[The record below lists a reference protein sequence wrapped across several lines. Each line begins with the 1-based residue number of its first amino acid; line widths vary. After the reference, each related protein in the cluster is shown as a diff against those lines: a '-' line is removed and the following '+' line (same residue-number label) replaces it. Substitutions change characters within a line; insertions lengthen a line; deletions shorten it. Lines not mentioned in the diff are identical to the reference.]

1 MNHPSEDK
9 KTNII
14 LAALGVIPVVW
25 AALMVAPFLSDG
37 LAGIIEG
44 FTSGMADPMKVK
56 WCVDSLKAI
65 LIFLLIYGLS
75 IGVYL
80 STKRNYRKGEEHG
93 SAKWGNASQ
102 LSKKYAD
109 KNKYENII
117 LTQNTR
123 IGLDGRK
130 HRRNLNV
137 LVCGGS
143 GAGKTRFYAKPN
155 IMQANTSFVVLDPK
169 GEILRDTGFMLE
181 KEGYE
186 IRVLDLINTERSHGY
201 NPFVYLRD
209 DKDILK
215 LVANLVR
222 NTTPK
227 GAQSND
233 PFWERAETALLEAL
247 ILYLVNEAPP
257 EEQNFPMVMEMI
269 SAAEVKE
276 EDEGYTSILDELFN
290 ALELRNPD
298 HLALKQYRIF
308 KMAAGVVCSKRLLN
322 QAVGKS
328 LRTHNLKPKKGAQ
341 VMRKNEKITAL
352 YERLSR
358 DDFGKDDDQQRES
371 NSISN
376 QKKILQRYALDH
388 GYKNYRFYIDDG
400 ISGTTFNRPGF
411 QQMIAD
417 IEAGLVNRVIIKDMS
432 RLGRDYLQVGMYTE
446 IMFPEHD
453 IHFIAVNDGVDSTQ
467 GDNEFTPF
475 RNIINEWY
483 AKDTSKKIRAV
494 MKVKGNAG
502 EHLTTLPPYGYMKAP
517 DNKKLW
523 VRDEEAAAVVYEIGL
538 YVMDGFGPSQIARKL
553 TERRILTPAAY
564 YASRGRKASNIKR
577 GLPYAWDA
585 STVADIMDRWRE
597 YLGHTVNFKTRKKSY
612 KSKKVIHNPES
623 EWMIFENTHD
633 PIWTEAIADAA
644 RAARQTRRR
653 PTKMGEMG
661 MFSGMMFCADCGSV
675 MYQCRATNFRR
686 EQEYY
691 LCAGYRK
698 SRDFCGQTHSIRTVI
713 LEELILENLR
723 EIVSFASRSKDE
735 FVRLV
740 MDSDLRQRDRD
751 LAKRKRQLADSEKRI
766 TELDAI
772 FKRLYEDNISGK
784 LSDERFQKLSADY
797 EKEEQELKVLASSLR
812 KEVELEESKSADVDR
827 FLSVVERYTDIPEL
841 TSCILHEFVEKI
853 IVHAASDPKG
863 KNRTQEIDIYYKGIG
878 ALEMSKV
885 TASME
890 K

>member
-1 MNHPSEDK
+1 MCGEMKLQAISGLRKGCEPLAYVTVPKDLTKIKSK
-9 KTNII
+9 MLFGLTKRQ
-14 LAALGVIPVVW
+14 LVCFGSAALVGVPLFFLSKGSMGTTP
-25 AALMVAPFLSDG
+25 AALCMILVMLPFFLFALYEKNG
-37 LAGIIEG
+37 QTPEALLGNLIQCK
-44 FTSGMADPMKVK
+44 FTRPKK
-56 WCVDSLKAI
+56 R
-65 LIFLLIYGLS
+65 
-75 IGVYL
+75 VYQ
-80 STKRNYRKGEEHG
+80 TNNAY
-93 SAKWGNASQ
+93 SALEKQAELERTVG
-102 LSKKYAD
+102 
-109 KNKYENII
+109 
-117 LTQNTR
+117 R
-123 IGLDGRK
+123 IA
-130 HRRNLNV
+130 
-137 LVCGGS
+137 S
-143 GAGKTRFYAKPN
+143 GAGKRGKGRRRLTRQERKQIEAVIRQAKGDGKNHTVQASLPFRNMHPDGLCRLDDRHFSKTIAYADVSYRLAGPDDQRDIFERLCDFYNGYDPSIGVQMTLSSSHKAGGGDLFRMAAQGDDLDGIRAEASGILQTQYERGSNGYVKSKYVTLTIEAESVQAARARFSRIEADTLNRFKVMGAAAK
-155 IMQANTSFVVLDPK
+155 VLD
-169 GEILRDTGFMLE
+169 
-181 KEGYE
+181 
-186 IRVLDLINTERSHGY
+186 
-201 NPFVYLRD
+201 
-209 DKDILK
+209 
-215 LVANLVR
+215 
-222 NTTPK
+222 
-227 GAQSND
+227 
-233 PFWERAETALLEAL
+233 
-247 ILYLVNEAPP
+247 
-257 EEQNFPMVMEMI
+257 
-269 SAAEVKE
+269 
-276 EDEGYTSILDELFN
+276 
-290 ALELRNPD
+290 
-298 HLALKQYRIF
+298 
-308 KMAAGVVCSKRLLN
+308 
-322 QAVGKS
+322 GK
-328 LRTHNLKPKKGAQ
+328 
-341 VMRKNEKITAL
+341 
-352 YERLSR
+352 ERLVLLHGLLHPR
-358 DDFGKDDDQQRES
+358 GEPFAFEWD
-371 NSISN
+371 SIIN

-417 IEAGLVNRVIIKDMS
+417 IEAGLVKRVIIKDMS

-502 EHLTTLPPYGYMKAP
+502 EHLTTLPPYGYMKSP

-797 EKEEQELKVLASSLR
+797 EKEEQDLKVLASSLR
-812 KEVELEESKSADVDR
+812 KEVELEESKSSDVDR

-841 TSCILHEFVEKI
+841 TPCILHEFVEKI

-878 ALEMSKV
+878 VLEMSKV
-885 TASME
+885 TASTE